1 MKFHRETA
9 SRLHFVGRLF
19 AIGILS
25 FGLAS
30 ATAAA
35 LPSQITMDALVH
47 GQRVQGT
54 PLAWSGDKVM
64 LLGRDG
70 ALIEFAPGEAQDYH
84 KTADNFAPYSQSVLR
99 GMLEREFGA
108 KYEVTGTGHF
118 LVVHPKGQAQLA
130 QRFED
135 LYRSAIMYFSVRGFR
150 ITDPEFPLVAIVFAN
165 HDDFRHYA
173 AKDTVPVGAGLLGY
187 YSPLT
192 NRVALY
198 DIGDGH
204 TNSAQSQ
211 QNIATAI
218 HEASHQTAFNTG
230 IHNRWSPPPRWVAEG
245 LGTMF
250 EARGVNDSRT
260 YASLA
265 DRINRG
271 RLSDFKQLRPSRKP
285 AAFVELINSD
295 RPFDSDPPRAYAE
308 AWAFTFFLV
317 EKMPREY
324 ARYLEKTSSRKP
336 FTPYS
341 SAQRLKDFTEI
352 FGDNLALLD
361 AHFLQFIDELK

>member
-1 MKFHRETA
+1 MELADLSLSGRRPAF
-9 SRLHFVGRLF
+9 RLF
-19 AIGILS
+19 TL
-25 FGLAS
+25 GLLLFVFSSISAANAAS
-30 ATAAA
+30 D
-35 LPSQITMDALVH
+35 ITMDALVR

-54 PLAWSGDKVM
+54 PLALSNDKVI

-70 ALIEFAPGEAQDYH
+70 ALVEFAPGEAQDYH

-99 GMLEREFGA
+99 GKLEAEFGG

-118 LVVHPKGQAQLA
+118 LVVHPKGQPQLA

-150 ITDPEFPLVAIVFAN
+150 ITDPQFPLVAIVFPN
-165 HDDFRHYA
+165 HDDFRRYA
-173 AKDTVPVGAGLLGY
+173 AKDTVPAGAGLLGY

-204 TNSAQSQ
+204 TNNAQSQ

-260 YASLA
+260 YTSQA

-317 EKMPREY
+317 EKTPREY
-324 ARYLEKTSSRKP
+324 ARYLEKTASRKP
-336 FTPYS
+336 FTAYS

-352 FGDNLALLD
+352 FGDNMALLD